1 MDSRPELSVCMI
13 VRDEERHLAAA
24 LESVEPLARE
34 IVVVDTG
41 STDRTPE
48 IAMSHPRVRLLRETF
63 VDFSQAKSRA
73 LEAASE
79 RWVLVLDGDERVSPE
94 LADRIR
100 AIVAGDPARAFR
112 VRRRN
117 HILGRV
123 MTSMGLQ
130 KDYPLRLFPRAGA
143 RYDGN
148 PVHEGIEVPHPIDRL
163 EEPLEHYTFSGID
176 HYLRKVDLYTT
187 LDLSK
192 GDREFSAFH
201 LVFVLPSTF
210 WRYYVARGGWRDG
223 FPGFLW
229 ASLTAIGRFL
239 RDMKLWVARGSG

>member
-1 MDSRPELSVCMI
+1 MEPLPELSVCMI

-24 LESVEPLARE
+24 LRSVEALAGE

-41 STDRTPE
+41 SRDQTPE
-48 IAMSHPRVRLLRETF
+48 IAAAHPRVRLLREEF

-73 LEAASE
+73 LDATSG

-94 LADRIR
+94 LADRVR
-100 AIVAGDPARAFR
+100 TIVAEDPARAFR
-112 VRRRN
+112 IRRRN
-117 HILGRV
+117 HILGRQ

-130 KDYPLRLFPRAGA
+130 KDFPLRLFPREGA

-148 PVHEGIEVPHPIDRL
+148 PVHEGIQVPHEVDRL
-163 EEPLEHYTFSGID
+163 DEALDHYTFSGID

-192 GDREFSAFH
+192 GDREFSASH
-201 LVFVLPSTF
+201 MVFVLPSTF
-210 WRYYVARGGWRDG
+210 WRYYIARGGWRDG

-239 RDMKLWVARGSG
+239 RDMKLWVART